1 MFIKY
6 IVQISY
12 ISRIVPLLYLCAAA
26 SRHHRYT
33 RITPTRYRFTCEA
46 EPPPTESRKRR
57 LPNDP
62 DLEVSAAPRPK
73 VKENGAVHPSTDS
86 WWQDDE
92 AQPSFSNGMNAPK
105 LFRADTAN
113 AVSALCDISRS
124 GRGDSI
130 ATNGAFEES
139 STREDSLDAPGVG
152 RNRGETVEGN
162 STRVGSLNAAGVG
175 RNRKENIAATGAVEG
190 GLSRGNS
197 LDTAGAGRS
206 RGGNFSANDAIEG
219 ISTRGGSL
227 HTAGGEKH
235 WRGGAEQ
242 GAAQEEAGDVVVLE
256 KEGTPAAMLEML
268 QLALCTLCSEPL
280 LDVCVLPCPH
290 SFCRLC
296 WTDYVQ
302 AKGTT

>member
-1 MFIKY
+1 M
-6 IVQISY
+6 
-12 ISRIVPLLYLCAAA
+12 
-26 SRHHRYT
+26 
-33 RITPTRYRFTCEA
+33 
-46 EPPPTESRKRR
+46 
-57 LPNDP
+57 
-62 DLEVSAAPRPK
+62 SAAHRQK
-73 VKENGAVHPSTDS
+73 VKENGAAYSNTDS

-92 AQPSFSNGMNAPK
+92 AQPSFSNGMKAPK

-130 ATNGAFEES
+130 ATNGAYERS
-139 STREDSLDAPGVG
+139 WTREGGLDAPGAG

-162 STRVGSLNAAGVG
+162 STRVGSVDTGGAG
-175 RNRKENIAATGAVEG
+175 RNRGENIAATGAVEG
-190 GLSRGNS
+190 SLTRGNS

-206 RGGNFSANDAIEG
+206 REENISTNDAIEG
-219 ISTRGGSL
+219 SSTRGGSL
-227 HTAGGEKH
+227 HTAGEERNR
-235 WRGGAEQ
+235 RGGAVQ
-242 GAAQEEAGDVVVLE
+242 GAVQEEAGDVVVVE
-256 KEGTPAAMLEML
+256 REGTPAAMPEML

-296 WTDYVQ
+296 WTDYVE